1 MSNEIS
7 LFSLL
12 VPSLLPAFLG
22 CGATFWIADRLIART
37 GLYQRIW
44 HPALF
49 RVSLFVCLF
58 SGVGLLFGS

>member
-1 MSNEIS
+1 MFTEFP

-22 CGATFWIADRLIART
+22 CSAAFWIADRLIART
-37 GLYQRIW
+37 GLYLRVW

-58 SGVGLLFGS
+58 SGVGLLIAG